1 MLQPRDQ
8 KLYLHWLKFPKYRS
22 KRWQEHDD
30 CFRAIYNISR
40 YDVGAQKH
48 DHSWGGGGCGR
59 GGAEYKLLWQVKLD
73 SRVKTLTARSVA
85 ILASRAICYPNPG
98 QRGVSSLV
106 VVLCTGSA
114 QLCLV
119 LGFGVFSH
127 FKLHSLR
134 FYLHLALLQARHCMI
149 SEQPESGLFMDWDR
163 YGKESLS
170 LLTFCMV
177 GRRISN
183 ISMQQTTRAW
193 GEAPDIF
200 WAVYYICQKIFV
212 LFGQHLLWYWSIR
225 RFQCTGCTLDWLV
238 KKEEMNPAF
247 YTK

>member
-1 MLQPRDQ
+1 MAKQSVRAGRWQNFINNGLVPGTSQKLTGCSSLDQ

-30 CFRAIYNISR
+30 CFRAIYNIYR

-48 DHSWGGGGCGR
+48 DHSWGGGGGGGGADV

-119 LGFGVFSH
+119 LGFGVYRVYSH
-127 FKLHSLR
+127 FKQHS
-134 FYLHLALLQARHCMI
+134 
-149 SEQPESGLFMDWDR
+149 
-163 YGKESLS
+163 
-170 LLTFCMV
+170 
-177 GRRISN
+177 
-183 ISMQQTTRAW
+183 
-193 GEAPDIF
+193 
-200 WAVYYICQKIFV
+200 
-212 LFGQHLLWYWSIR
+212 
-225 RFQCTGCTLDWLV
+225 
-238 KKEEMNPAF
+238 
-247 YTK
+247 

>member
-85 ILASRAICYPNPG
+85 ILASRAICYPNPC

-106 VVLCTGSA
+106 VVLCTGSVICPTLLGA
-114 QLCLV
+114 WIWCIFTFQTAFFTV
-119 LGFGVFSH
+119 LLAPNLIAGTPLYDFWTAWVRLICG
-127 FKLHSLR
+127 LR
-134 FYLHLALLQARHCMI
+134 
-149 SEQPESGLFMDWDR
+149 
-163 YGKESLS
+163 
-170 LLTFCMV
+170 
-177 GRRISN
+177 
-183 ISMQQTTRAW
+183 
-193 GEAPDIF
+193 
-200 WAVYYICQKIFV
+200 
-212 LFGQHLLWYWSIR
+212 
-225 RFQCTGCTLDWLV
+225 
-238 KKEEMNPAF
+238 
-247 YTK
+247 